1 MRRRRRGRWITRR
14 ALTFREAMA
23 ADLPAL
29 DTLLTAAELSPEGV
43 ETHLADF
50 VLAIQGNEVV
60 GMAGLERYG
69 PHGLLRSVAV
79 RADHQGRGIGQALT
93 RLMVERATASR
104 LETLTLLTTTA
115 ADFFL
120 KLDFH
125 PVTRDVLPAA
135 LRASPQLQGGCPA
148 SATVMHLPL
157 RQR

>member
-29 DTLLTAAELSPEGV
+29 DTLLIAAELSLEGV

>member
-14 ALTFREAMA
+14 PLTFREAMA

-29 DTLLTAAELSPEGV
+29 DTLLIAAELSLEGV
-43 ETHLADF
+43 ETHLANF

-148 SATVMHLPL
+148 SATVMYLPL

>member
-1 MRRRRRGRWITRR
+1 MRRRRRGWWITRR
-14 ALTFREAMA
+14 PLTFREAMA

-29 DTLLTAAELSPEGV
+29 DTLLTAAELSPEGL
-43 ETHLADF
+43 ETRLADF

>member
-1 MRRRRRGRWITRR
+1 
-14 ALTFREAMA
+14 MA

-29 DTLLTAAELSPEGV
+29 DTLLIVAELSPEGV

-79 RADHQGRGIGQALT
+79 RADHQGRGIGHALT